1 MEKNFILAFDPG
13 RDKIGFA
20 LVNFDGE
27 LIFSG
32 IFPSDK
38 KEIFF
43 DMLLN
48 EKNLEEFLI
57 EKLAPPDKGLP
68 VQTGERAVFGDGVSI
83 SKIKFIAVGNGTKS
97 KDFYNY
103 VKNKFQIEIKIID
116 EKNTTL
122 EARKLYWKIHEP
134 DSFQKFLPEGL
145 RVPKRVLDDLAAW
158 AIALRAVRN

>member
-1 MEKNFILAFDPG
+1 MRDYKNLILAFDPG

-32 IFPSDK
+32 IIPSDK

-43 DMLLN
+43 DSLLN
-48 EKNLEEFLI
+48 EKSIEEFLI
-57 EKLAPPDKGLP
+57 EKFSESFNFFP
-68 VQTGERAVFGDGVSI
+68 F
-83 SKIKFIAVGNGTKS
+83 IKFIVIGNGTKS

-103 VKNKFQIEIKIID
+103 VKNTLPLEIKIVD

-134 DSFQKFLPEGL
+134 KFFQKILPEGL
-145 RVPKRVLDDLAAW
+145 RVPKRILDDLAAW
-158 AIALRAVRN
+158 AIALRQLGSRS